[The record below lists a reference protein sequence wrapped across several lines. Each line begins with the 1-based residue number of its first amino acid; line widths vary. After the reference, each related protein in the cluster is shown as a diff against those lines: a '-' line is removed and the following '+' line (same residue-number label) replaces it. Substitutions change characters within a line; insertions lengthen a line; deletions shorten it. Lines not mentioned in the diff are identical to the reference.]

1 MSDALP
7 LKSTM
12 RFEYGQPRELLPGL
26 RRIVANNPSPFTFK
40 GTNTYLIGTDE
51 LALIDPG
58 PAEPAHLDAIL
69 KAAGKAPI
77 RHILLTHTHHDHYE
91 GLPELQART
100 GAKTAGYG
108 YQAKNRVS
116 GAHAASPNAGSRGE
130 VVDKSFAPDIVL
142 GDGGRLEGKGYG
154 FEAVFTPGHAP
165 DHLCFAL
172 LGSKVLFSGD
182 HVMSWNT
189 SVVAPPEGNMA
200 DYMRS
205 LEKLVPRQDE
215 IYLPGHGGTLRQPQ
229 KVVRAFMLHR
239 KMRESAI
246 LQAVRDGHTTIPRI
260 VDVVY
265 RGLDSRLVN
274 AARASV
280 LAHVERMI
288 EVGQLQCPAGLP
300 SLDRELAPAASS

>member
-1 MSDALP
+1 MLAQLQP
-7 LKSTM
+7 L
-12 RFEYGQPRELLPGL
+12 RL
-26 RRIVANNPSPFTFK
+26 IVAAEVAAVQHLRHFDHALVDEAADDLADRRLSGLDPSHAQPVRLPVR
-40 GTNTYLIGTDE
+40 GD
-51 LALIDPG
+51 
-58 PAEPAHLDAIL
+58 AERLDI
-69 KAAGKAPI
+69 AA
-77 RHILLTHTHHDHYE
+77 
-91 GLPELQART
+91 
-100 GAKTAGYG
+100 
-108 YQAKNRVS
+108 
-116 GAHAASPNAGSRGE
+116 
-130 VVDKSFAPDIVL
+130 VL
-142 GDGGRLEGKGYG
+142 RDGDRFQGDGYALT
-154 FEAVFTPGHAP
+154 AVHTPGHAP
-165 DHLCFAL
+165 DHLCFAIEGTKL
-172 LGSKVLFSGD
+172 LLSGD

-288 EVGQLQCPAGLP
+288 EIGQLQCPAGLP